1 MRVFSLRG
9 YRHLPGASIAPPPF
23 SNYAAHNE
31 RAGRGRSALGAQDL
45 KDTAERLYFQR
56 VETRLQL
63 PKEQVDKVRACCTGG
78 RASLDRP
85 IPHSLETNGFDT
97 DSIATW

>member
-45 KDTAERLYFQR
+45 MKDTAERLYFQR

-63 PKEQVDKVRACCTGG
+63 PKEQVDKSTRVLHRGARESG
-78 RASLDRP
+78 
-85 IPHSLETNGFDT
+85 
-97 DSIATW
+97 